1 MPFPTRKATLAAA
14 AAFCLAFPLAL
25 AACGGGGGALETLFR
40 SAPELVEGAAALR
53 AARDR
58 GGEQPIAGGAQDPN
72 RNPEEPQTLL
82 ERIFPLE
89 EGQVVGEIYSTITPF
104 GGLDE
109 TILYSLGITYPHYGA
124 DAAFDRTPIEG
135 ATLDNLISRL
145 IQNHEERDTYS
156 IFPEFGSQFFGS
168 PFDLKGIPVRPSV
181 TEAQHDRYANIAFAA
196 ILNHSINL
204 IQVGIYPNTIFDG
217 TTTTTGFYPG
227 VFAISVGEPAAPRP
241 IAGIWNGLAL
251 GIKAP
256 YVASSGCPGGCGDFR
271 PTEDEVWD
279 NMVLADVMISA
290 TSSGSVNM
298 EFANWEG
305 TDHPSVNI
313 DMEKHN
319 SVNGRYYYYTG
330 PDYVNLQFYGP
341 SNLEAGGMFR
351 LQKRD
356 EYSLN
361 GGFITKKQP

>member
-40 SAPELVEGAAALR
+40 SAPKLVEGAAALR

-89 EGQVVGEIYSTITPF
+89 EGQVVGEIYSTIAPF
-104 GGLDE
+104 SGLDE
-109 TILYSLGITYPHYGA
+109 TILYSLGSTPPRY
-124 DAAFDRTPIEG
+124 DAAFARTPIEG

-156 IFPEFGSQFFGS
+156 IFPEFGTQRFATEPLELG
-168 PFDLKGIPVRPSV
+168 GIPIRTGEVK
-181 TEAQHDRYANIAFAA
+181 QHDRYANLAYAA

-217 TTTTTGFYPG
+217 TTTTGFYPG

-241 IAGIWNGLAL
+241 IAGIWNGLTL

-256 YVASSGCPGGCGDFR
+256 YVTSSGCPGGCGDFR

-279 NMVLADVMISA
+279 NMVLADVTISA

-330 PDYVNLQFYGP
+330 LDYVNLQFYGP
-341 SNLEAGGMFR
+341 SNLEAGGVFR